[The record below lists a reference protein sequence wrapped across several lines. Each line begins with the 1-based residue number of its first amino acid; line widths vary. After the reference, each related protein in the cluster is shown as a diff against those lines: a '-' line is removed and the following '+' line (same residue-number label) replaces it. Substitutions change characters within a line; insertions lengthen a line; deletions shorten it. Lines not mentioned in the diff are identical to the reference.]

1 MSNAFLYTGIPDFD
15 KATWEKM
22 EGNNM
27 TERMFDKFIQSLE
40 EVIDCQDDMWEEE
53 KYENHATRRKIFEER
68 FIPARDKL
76 KDALDDYI
84 DERILKALK
93 KHGVRRTYDQNK

>member
-1 MSNAFLYTGIPDFD
+1 
-15 KATWEKM
+15 
-22 EGNNM
+22 M
-27 TERMFDKFIQSLE
+27 TERMFDKFIQALE

-53 KYENHATRRKIFEER
+53 KYENHNARSKIYEER

-84 DERILKALK
+84 DDRIIKGLK
-93 KHGVRRTYDQNK
+93 KHGVRRTYSEPK

>member
-1 MSNAFLYTGIPDFD
+1 
-15 KATWEKM
+15 
-22 EGNNM
+22 M
-27 TERMFDKFIQSLE
+27 TERKFDKFIAALE

-53 KYENHATRRKIFEER
+53 KYENHSERRKIYEER

-84 DERILKALK
+84 DDRILKGLK
-93 KHGVRRTYDQNK
+93 KHGVTRTYTASK

>member
-1 MSNAFLYTGIPDFD
+1 
-15 KATWEKM
+15 
-22 EGNNM
+22 M
-27 TERMFDKFIQSLE
+27 TERMFDNFVKALE

-53 KYENHATRRKIFEER
+53 KYENVHARRKIYEER

-93 KHGVRRTYDQNK
+93 KHGVRRTYDQNN